1 MVSKTLLITLLKAAC
16 LEIMVSKTLLIT
28 LLKVACLEIMV
39 SKMLLITL
47 LKAACLEVMVS
58 EMLLDYTVYIYTCMV
73 RVMLC
78 NATFNNISVI
88 PWQSVL
94 LVEETGVPLYH
105 MMLYL
110 VHLA

>member
-1 MVSKTLLITLLKAAC
+1 MESKTLLITLLKA
-16 LEIMVSKTLLIT
+16 
-28 LLKVACLEIMV
+28 ACLEIMV

-73 RVMLC
+73 RVRVMLC